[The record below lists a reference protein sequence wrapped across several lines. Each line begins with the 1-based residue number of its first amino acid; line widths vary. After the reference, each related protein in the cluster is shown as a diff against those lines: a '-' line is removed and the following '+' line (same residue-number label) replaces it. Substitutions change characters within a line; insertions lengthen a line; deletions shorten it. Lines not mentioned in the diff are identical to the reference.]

1 MFDSL
6 SNRLDDIFTRL
17 KSRGR
22 LSEKQIDEVLREIR
36 LALLEADVSLKVV
49 KAFVKDVRERAEGA
63 EIHKSLT
70 PAQQVIKIVNEA
82 LIDILGEA
90 NVGLEVSSRPPRV
103 ILMAG
108 LQGSGKTTAA
118 GKLARL
124 LKSQGR
130 KPILAAADLRRPA
143 AIRQLQLLGEQVGVP
158 VHAEPEA
165 QNHDAAGVSQ
175 RALEHARNEGYSDLI
190 VDTAGRMHVDPEL
203 MKELGAVAHAVEPTE
218 ILLVCD
224 AMTGQDAVNV
234 ADSFLEEVE
243 VTGVVLT
250 KLDGD
255 ARGGAALSMAYV
267 TGRPIKFAGVG
278 EKLSDLEAFHPD
290 RMASRILGM
299 GDMLTLIEKAESAFD
314 ETEAKAMEA
323 KLRKAEFTFE
333 DFLSQMQALKKM
345 GPMSQ
350 VLGMMP
356 GMSKLPVA
364 DDQIDNQM
372 PRIEAIIRSMTTH
385 ERNNPQVL
393 NGSRRKRIAVGSGS
407 SIQEVNKLVK
417 QFDQVRK
424 MMKAMSGGGKGK
436 GKMKLPRGMNLPPGM
451 GL

>member
-22 LSEKQIDEVLREIR
+22 LSEKQVDEVLREIR

-49 KAFVKDVRERAEGA
+49 KAFVKDVRERADGA

-70 PAQQVIKIVNEA
+70 PAQQVIKIVNDA
-82 LIDILGEA
+82 LVDILGEA

-124 LKSQGR
+124 LKGQGR

-158 VHAEPEA
+158 VHAEPDAPSHEA
-165 QNHDAAGVSQ
+165 AAVSG
-175 RALEHARNEGYSDLI
+175 RALEYARNEGYSDLI

-203 MKELGAVAHAVEPTE
+203 MKELGAVAQAVEPTE

-234 ADSFLEEVE
+234 AESFLEEVE
-243 VTGVVLT
+243 ITGVVLT

-314 ETEAKAMEA
+314 EAEAKEMEA

-356 GMSKLPVA
+356 GMSKLPLA

>member
-1 MFDSL
+1 
-6 SNRLDDIFTRL
+6 
-17 KSRGR
+17 
-22 LSEKQIDEVLREIR
+22 
-36 LALLEADVSLKVV
+36 
-49 KAFVKDVRERAEGA
+49 
-63 EIHKSLT
+63 
-70 PAQQVIKIVNEA
+70 
-82 LIDILGEA
+82 
-90 NVGLEVSSRPPRV
+90 
-103 ILMAG
+103 
-108 LQGSGKTTAA
+108 
-118 GKLARL
+118 
-124 LKSQGR
+124 
-130 KPILAAADLRRPA
+130 
-143 AIRQLQLLGEQVGVP
+143 
-158 VHAEPEA
+158 
-165 QNHDAAGVSQ
+165 
-175 RALEHARNEGYSDLI
+175 
-190 VDTAGRMHVDPEL
+190 
-203 MKELGAVAHAVEPTE
+203 
-218 ILLVCD
+218 
-224 AMTGQDAVNV
+224 MTGQDAVNV
-234 ADSFLEEVE
+234 AESFLEEVE

-278 EKLSDLEAFHPD
+278 EKLGDLEPFHPD

-299 GDMLTLIEKAESAFD
+299 GDVLTLIEKAESAFD
-314 ETEAKAMEA
+314 EAEAKKMEA

-364 DDQIDNQM
+364 DDQIDAQM
-372 PRIEAIIRSMTTH
+372 PKIEAIIRSMTTE

-424 MMKAMSGGGKGK
+424 MMKMMGGGGGK
-436 GKMKLPRGMNLPPGM
+436 GKMKLPKGMNLPPGM
-451 GL
+451 GF